1 MRKKYIADIILVISL
16 VILTLV
22 TSIFI
27 YKKQTSN
34 KIYVE
39 VSING
44 EITNKYSID
53 ENIEIM
59 LKTGNVL
66 VIKDGNVCISNADCP
81 DGLCVK
87 QGTISK
93 ANESIICLPN
103 KLVVRIVE
111 DNTSL
116 NKDDDNDTGVDVI
129 QW

>member
-81 DGLCVK
+81 DDLCVK

-129 QW
+129 Q

>member
-1 MRKKYIADIILVISL
+1 
-16 VILTLV
+16 
-22 TSIFI
+22 
-27 YKKQTSN
+27 
-34 KIYVE
+34 
-39 VSING
+39 
-44 EITNKYSID
+44 
-53 ENIEIM
+53 M

-129 QW
+129 Q

>member
-44 EITNKYSID
+44 EITNKYSVD

-129 QW
+129 Q

>member
-66 VIKDGNVCISNADCP
+66 VIKDGNVCF
-81 DGLCVK
+81 L
-87 QGTISK
+87 
-93 ANESIICLPN
+93 
-103 KLVVRIVE
+103 
-111 DNTSL
+111 
-116 NKDDDNDTGVDVI
+116 
-129 QW
+129 

>member
-1 MRKKYIADIILVISL
+1 MRKKYIADLILVISL

-129 QW
+129 Q

>member
-111 DNTSL
+111 DNTFL

-129 QW
+129 Q

>member
-93 ANESIICLPN
+93 VNESIICLPY

-111 DNTSL
+111 DNTSR

-129 QW
+129 Q

>member
-1 MRKKYIADIILVISL
+1 MRNKYIADIILVISL

-44 EITNKYSID
+44 EFTNKYSID

-129 QW
+129 Q

>member
-93 ANESIICLPN
+93 VNEAIISLPN

-129 QW
+129 Q

>member
-16 VILTLV
+16 VILTFV

-93 ANESIICLPN
+93 VNESIICLPN

-129 QW
+129 Q

>member
-1 MRKKYIADIILVISL
+1 MRKKYIADLFLVISL
-16 VILTLV
+16 VILTFV

-27 YKKQTSN
+27 YRKQTSN

-39 VSING
+39 VSIDG
-44 EITNKYSID
+44 EITSTYLLD

-59 LKTGNVL
+59 LDTGNML
-66 VIKDGNVCISNADCP
+66 VIKDRSVCISDANCP

>member
-129 QW
+129 Q